1 MSKANKVL
9 DKYGDLYKQS
19 QEAKLVSDDDI
30 FKAPSGKEQ
39 TAVKWLNDYAQ
50 AVKDYNDALS
60 EGDSDKIKQAAT
72 EFNAVDNAV
81 QSLLKNSDMSQYADQ
96 FTEVKDQ
103 LNESVVSANKFNEA
117 LSGND
122 SSKFGKEV
130 KKDADALKDLGLTD
144 TDFKYAF
151 ETDGVQEGEDQIN
164 SLVNAALECGLISDT
179 SSGQVSK
186 LVNVLSSLGIISSSA
201 GESVDT
207 TTESVSNLTDQIE
220 NAQTAL
226 ASIEKATS
234 ILTSQSTGKSISAD
248 DYNSDELADYTSA
261 LEYNNG
267 ALQLNAE
274 KVRELQKAKAEEAIQ
289 TNENQKLEKQS
300 QYMENIAQI
309 EQLQDELRGLSD
321 AKSENAQAIQDSID
335 ALLSENDGI
344 VNQCN
349 QLDLLSASLREAT
362 GAYQN
367 WLDKQNGSES
377 GDMFDDAMGALTHIE
392 DVTQNTESDDYGRV
406 GTNSYKAAV
415 DFIVPDSIDTQDAEA
430 VSSYIDSI
438 EHYFNHDSDGNRT
451 GLDVAEF
458 CAKATKAGLMELDE
472 ASGEYKIA
480 GQRTMQDF
488 ADGLNLSLP
497 MVQSMFGE
505 MEEFGAKFGVS
516 QKEVSHWETGFRI
529 VPTVIII
536 KICCEFDITPNEL
549 FE

>member
-1 MSKANKVL
+1 ML
-9 DKYGDLYKQS
+9 QI
-19 QEAKLVSDDDI
+19 QI
-30 FKAPSGKEQ
+30 C
-39 TAVKWLNDYAQ
+39 
-50 AVKDYNDALS
+50 YN
-60 EGDSDKIKQAAT
+60 QH
-72 EFNAVDNAV
+72 
-81 QSLLKNSDMSQYADQ
+81 
-96 FTEVKDQ
+96 

-130 KKDADALKDLGLTD
+130 KKNADALKDLGLTD

-151 ETDGVQEGEDQIN
+151 ETDGIQEGEDQIN

-234 ILTSQSTGKSISAD
+234 ILTAQSTGKSISAD

-261 LEYNNG
+261 LEYSNG

-349 QLDLLSASLREAT
+349 QLDLLSASLREA
-362 GAYQN
+362 N
-367 WLDKQNGSES
+367 
-377 GDMFDDAMGALTHIE
+377 
-392 DVTQNTESDDYGRV
+392 
-406 GTNSYKAAV
+406 
-415 DFIVPDSIDTQDAEA
+415 
-430 VSSYIDSI
+430 
-438 EHYFNHDSDGNRT
+438 
-451 GLDVAEF
+451 
-458 CAKATKAGLMELDE
+458 E
-472 ASGEYKIA
+472 ASRNYEKDRKKVDAAKKKQDSLQKSLLKDKSFTSSNGE
-480 GQRTMQDF
+480 
-488 ADGLNLSLP
+488 
-497 MVQSMFGE
+497 
-505 MEEFGAKFGVS
+505 KFGVKNEDYS
-516 QKEVSHWETGFRI
+516 SSVEIG
-529 VPTVIII
+529 
-536 KICCEFDITPNEL
+536 DITIQCNMPNVQNSKDFLREL
-549 FE
+549 TTNKDVEKAIRAMTVDRLNGGSSLKKYKYRS